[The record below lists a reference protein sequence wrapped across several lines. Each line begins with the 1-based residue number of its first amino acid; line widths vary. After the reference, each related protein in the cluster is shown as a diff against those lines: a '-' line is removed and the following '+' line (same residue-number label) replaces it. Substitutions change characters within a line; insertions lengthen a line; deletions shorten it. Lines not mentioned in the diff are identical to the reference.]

1 MVNNVCTSEGKIDSF
16 QRIGSLEQFRTEI
29 LNNRLNTSRCT
40 IVNIYYYI
48 ISSICC
54 SSSI

>member
-16 QRIGSLEQFRTEI
+16 QRVGSLEQFRTEI